1 MTAPARGPAVESASP
16 VLVVGSIALDTI
28 RTPSEERSEILG
40 GSASYAAVAA
50 SLLAPV
56 RLLGVVGE
64 DFPREHRDMLASRGV
79 DLQGLGVLPGAT
91 FRWSGVYEQD
101 MNVRRTLSTCLNVF
115 EGFEPRIPSGW
126 QATEHVLLGNI
137 APALQARVLDALDGP
152 RMVVADTMNLWINT
166 TRNDL
171 LDLLPRVHILTL
183 NDEEARILTGRAN
196 LLAAARDVLALG
208 PETVIVKKGEHGCL
222 VVRGDGDVFCV
233 PAFPLAEVRDP
244 TGAGDAFAGGLAGW
258 LASRQS
264 ADSASLRRAVV
275 VGVVVASFVVQDFSL
290 DALKGRTRTD
300 IDARVEAYL
309 AMLRL

>member
-1 MTAPARGPAVESASP
+1 MTAPSPVGLAATASP

-28 RTPSEERSEILG
+28 RTPAEERRDILG

-56 RLLGVVGE
+56 RLVGVVGE
-64 DFPREHRDMLASRGV
+64 DFPRQHRDLFALRGI
-79 DLQGLGVLPGAT
+79 DLQGLEVQPGAT

-115 EGFEPRIPSGW
+115 EGFEPRIPDAYRDS
-126 QATEHVLLGNI
+126 QYVLLGNI
-137 APALQARVLDALDGP
+137 APALQARVLDALDTP
-152 RMVVADTMNLWINT
+152 RVVVADTMNLWIDT
-166 TRNDL
+166 TRQDL

-183 NDEEARILTGRAN
+183 NDEEARLLTGRSN

-208 PETVIVKKGEHGCL
+208 PETVIVKKGEHGCF
-222 VVRGDGDVFCV
+222 VVGRDGDIFCG
-233 PAFPLAEVRDP
+233 PAFPLTDVRDP

-258 LASRQS
+258 LAATGGDPAR
-264 ADSASLRRAVV
+264 ALRRAIVA
-275 VGVVVASFVVQDFSL
+275 GAVVASFVVQDFSL
-290 DALKGRTRTD
+290 GALDGKTRAD
-300 IDARVEAYL
+300 IDARIEAYL